1 MDPMA
6 FLKFK
11 PMLEQFRER
20 HPKFVSFFGFAGQ
33 HIKED
38 SLLEISVTD
47 PDGKKIVTNIR
58 VSPEDIALFQTF
70 GSMLH
75 TKGGSHDQT

>member
-1 MDPMA
+1 MNPMA
-6 FLKFK
+6 FLQFK

-20 HPKFVSFFGFAGQ
+20 HPKFVSFFSFAGQ
-33 HIKED
+33 HIKEG

-75 TKGGSHDQT
+75 SKGDHHDQT